1 MKKVL
6 ALVLAVI
13 MVCTM
18 AFAATTGTKTTT
30 TVAVKG
36 YTQYA
41 LNGQGVFV
49 KETDTIKAIVKTT
62 QGNDVADDGTT
73 TYYADKYAV
82 TKVNSSNAETTYY
95 FFACAKAAATHKLV
109 NGSTT
114 IYLSYDATADES
126 ATRTTTLVIDK
137 FVAGAAKPV
146 CGDYVGTDGKGIDVY
161 MVGNKAYAT
170 EGNNWAVLNGQFVQV
185 GDEVTATVAHNFKS
199 ANVTYKAVDA
209 AGHMV
214 PVSIKCPDCGKTFS
228 VVKSLDKDFTGS
240 YVLGANTGVAELDG
254 YIVVLT
260 NTTSTGNTTTGTTTN
275 PGTGAND
282 VVGVAAALAVVALVS
297 GAAISLKK

>member
-6 ALVLAVI
+6 ALVLAVV

-18 AFAATTGTKTTT
+18 AMAATTGTKTTT
-30 TVAVKG
+30 TVDAKG

-41 LNGQGVFV
+41 TNGEGVFV
-49 KETDTIKAIVKTT
+49 KETSPIKTITKVTH
-62 QGNDVADDGTT
+62 GNDVANDGTT
-73 TYYADKYAV
+73 TYYADLY
-82 TKVNSSNAETTYY
+82 KVEKESGTYY
-95 FFACAKAAATHKLV
+95 FFACAKADATHKLV
-109 NGSTT
+109 NGSTV
-114 IYLSYDATADES
+114 IYLSHDATANDDS
-126 ATRTTTLVIDK
+126 TRTTTLVVDK
-137 FVAGAAKPV
+137 FVAGASKPA
-146 CGDYVGTDGKGIDVY
+146 CGDYVGAEGKGIDVY

-185 GDEVTATVAHNFKS
+185 GDEVTTTVSHNFKA
-199 ANVTYKAVDA
+199 ANITYKAVDA

-214 PVSIKCPDCGKTFS
+214 PVSIKCPDCGKTFN

-240 YVLGANTGVAELDG
+240 YIKGVDTGLTELDG

-260 NTTSTGNTTTGTTTN
+260 NTTNTNTNTPGTTTN

>member
-73 TYYADKYAV
+73 T
-82 TKVNSSNAETTYY
+82 
-95 FFACAKAAATHKLV
+95 
-109 NGSTT
+109 
-114 IYLSYDATADES
+114 
-126 ATRTTTLVIDK
+126 
-137 FVAGAAKPV
+137 
-146 CGDYVGTDGKGIDVY
+146 
-161 MVGNKAYAT
+161 
-170 EGNNWAVLNGQFVQV
+170 
-185 GDEVTATVAHNFKS
+185 
-199 ANVTYKAVDA
+199 
-209 AGHMV
+209 
-214 PVSIKCPDCGKTFS
+214 
-228 VVKSLDKDFTGS
+228 
-240 YVLGANTGVAELDG
+240 
-254 YIVVLT
+254 
-260 NTTSTGNTTTGTTTN
+260 N